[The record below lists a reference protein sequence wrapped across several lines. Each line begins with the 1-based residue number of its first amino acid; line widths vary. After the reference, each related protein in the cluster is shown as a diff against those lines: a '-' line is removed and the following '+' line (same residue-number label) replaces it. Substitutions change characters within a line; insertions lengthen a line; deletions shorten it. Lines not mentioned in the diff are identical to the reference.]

1 MGRLALAAAGLAVA
15 ALIGLLA
22 VQSRSSVEEAGVQ
35 EAPGASAA
43 GRPIEG
49 RRTEPAL
56 PAAADESPLP
66 TPAEQAEA
74 RARVAAER
82 PRPAHMSPDLVVDHK
97 LKVKPMRDAR
107 KAYQRGEYELALARS
122 QDALAVEPGLKS
134 ARVLAALSA
143 CALGRAAVAQAH
155 ANELDTMR
163 RNRVTSRCKS
173 LGVALD
179 PGRGAAEKSGE
190 GTLPS
195 AAD

>member
-15 ALIGLLA
+15 ALIGLLI
-22 VQSRSSVEEAGVQ
+22 VKIR
-35 EAPGASAA
+35 PGAEDAEGPGSGTSAA

-49 RRTEPAL
+49 QRTEPAL
-56 PAAADESPLP
+56 PARADESPLP

-82 PRPAHMSPDLVVDHK
+82 VRPAHMSPDLVVDHK
-97 LKVKPMRDAR
+97 LRVKPMRDAR

-122 QDALAVEPGLKS
+122 LDALAVEPGLKS

-143 CALGRAAVAQAH
+143 CGLGRVAVAQAH
-155 ANELDTMR
+155 ASELDSMR
-163 RNRVTSRCKS
+163 RSRVTARCKE

-179 PGRGAAEKSGE
+179 AGR
-190 GTLPS
+190 
-195 AAD
+195 

>member
-15 ALIGLLA
+15 ALIGLLI
-22 VQSRSSVEEAGVQ
+22 VKSRPSAEDAGDG
-35 EAPGASAA
+35 PDSRTSAA

-49 RRTEPAL
+49 QRPEPAL
-56 PAAADESPLP
+56 PARAGADRSPLP

-82 PRPAHMSPDLVVDHK
+82 VRPAHMSPDLIVDHK

-122 QDALAVEPGLKS
+122 QDALAVEPGSMS
-134 ARVLAALSA
+134 ARVLATLSA
-143 CALGRAAVAQAH
+143 CGLGRVAVAQAH
-155 ANELDTMR
+155 ASELDSMR
-163 RNRVTSRCKS
+163 RSRVTARCRE

-179 PGRGAAEKSGE
+179 QATEMSGE

-195 AAD
+195 ATD

>member
-15 ALIGLLA
+15 ALIGLLI
-22 VQSRSSVEEAGVQ
+22 VKSR
-35 EAPGASAA
+35 PGAEDAEGPGSGTSAA

-49 RRTEPAL
+49 QRTEPAL
-56 PAAADESPLP
+56 PARADESPLP

-82 PRPAHMSPDLVVDHK
+82 VRPAHMSPDLVVDHK

-134 ARVLAALSA
+134 ARVLATLSA
-143 CALGRAAVAQAH
+143 CGLGRVAVAQAH
-155 ANELDTMR
+155 AGELDSMR
-163 RNRVTSRCKS
+163 RSRVTARCKE
-173 LGVALD
+173 LGVVLD
-179 PGRGAAEKSGE
+179 AGRQATEKSSE
-190 GTLPS
+190 GTRPS
-195 AAD
+195 APD

>member
-15 ALIGLLA
+15 ALIGLLV
-22 VQSRSSVEEAGVQ
+22 VQSRASVEDASVEAA
-35 EAPGASAA
+35 APGTSSA
-43 GRPIEG
+43 GRPVEG
-49 RRTEPAL
+49 ARTEPAL
-56 PAAADESPLP
+56 PPARGDTDDESPLP

-74 RARVAAER
+74 RRRVAAER
-82 PRPAHMSPDLVVDHK
+82 VRPPHMSPDLLVDHK

-122 QDALAVEPGLKS
+122 QDALAVEPGSMS
-134 ARVLAALSA
+134 ARVLATLSA

-163 RNRVTSRCKS
+163 RNRVTTRCAE

-179 PGRGAAEKSGE
+179 
-190 GTLPS
+190 
-195 AAD
+195 ADRHATGK